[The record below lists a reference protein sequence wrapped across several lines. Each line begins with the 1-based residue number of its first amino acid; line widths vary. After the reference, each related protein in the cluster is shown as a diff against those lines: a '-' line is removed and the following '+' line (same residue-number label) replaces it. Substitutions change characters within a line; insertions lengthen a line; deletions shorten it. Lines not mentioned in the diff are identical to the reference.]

1 MNLRGGLRRI
11 GVAIRG
17 VCPVAVAVA
26 LAGFA
31 SAGETAADGDA
42 PAFVPVSDAIL
53 ENPDPADWLSWRRTT
68 NGHGYSPLEQIT
80 RDNVASLRMVWTR
93 ALREGSQSGTP
104 LVYDGVLYMP
114 NPADVMQAMDA
125 VTGDLLWEHVRPVAP
140 EIRNSVYWPLGSNN
154 RNVAIYGNLIIDTSS
169 DAHVFALD
177 ARTGRPVWET
187 PILEHG
193 NGDYII
199 QGAGPIIARGKAVSG
214 RSCAP
219 EAGPDACVIT
229 AHDALTGAEVWR
241 RRTVPGPGEP
251 GDETWGDVPFEER
264 VHVGSWMPPSYD
276 PELNLVLAGTSVT
289 APAPKF
295 MLDGIDKDYLYH
307 NSTLALDGDTGEI
320 RWYYQHMRDH
330 WDLDHPFERLLVDTV
345 VAPDPDA
352 VRWLNPDLV
361 PGEKRKVMT
370 GIPGKT
376 GIVYTLDRATG
387 EFLWATPTISQNVVF
402 DIDGATGAVSEN
414 EDFVFTEMGQMHF
427 ICPSTIGG
435 RDWEAGAYSPLT
447 NAMYVPMR
455 NVCMPTMAT
464 DSPDASLA
472 LYGLAVDYVLAP
484 GKEAQ
489 GAVYAVSAE
498 TGRILWVHE
507 QRASTMS
514 LVTTGG
520 GLVFGGD
527 LNGRFKAFDQRTGE
541 VLWEINLGSPVTGFP
556 ISYAV
561 DGRQYVAVSTG
572 HSGIS
577 SLLLRMTR
585 ELRPSAGNN
594 LFVFALPE

>member
-1 MNLRGGLRRI
+1 MKLSRGI
-11 GVAIRG
+11 GVVARRARLAALT
-17 VCPVAVAVA
+17 VAVT
-26 LAGFA
+26 GFA
-31 SAGETAADGDA
+31 SAAETTADSDA
-42 PAFVPVSDAIL
+42 RAFVPVTDAVL
-53 ENPDPADWLSWRRTT
+53 ENPDPGDWLSWRRTT
-68 NGHGYSPLEQIT
+68 DGHGHSPLDQIT
-80 RDNVASLRMVWTR
+80 AENVASLRMVWTR

-104 LVYDGVLYMP
+104 LAYDGVLYMP
-114 NPADVMQAMDA
+114 NPGDVMQAIDS
-125 VTGDLLWEHVRPVAP
+125 VTGDLLWEHVRPVAQ
-140 EIRNSVYWPLGSNN
+140 EIRDSVYWPLASNN
-154 RNVAIYGNLIIDTSS
+154 RNVAIYEHLIIDASS

-187 PILEHG
+187 PILDASKAGHLM
-193 NGDYII
+193 
-199 QGAGPIIARGKAVSG
+199 QGAGPIIAKGKAVSG
-214 RSCAP
+214 RSCLP
-219 EAGPDACVIT
+219 EAGPEACVIT
-229 AHDALTGAEVWR
+229 AHDALTGAEIWR
-241 RRTVPGPGEP
+241 RRTVPAPGEP
-251 GDETWGDVPFEER
+251 GDETWGDVPFEKR

-295 MLDGIDKDYLYH
+295 MLDGVDKDYLYH

-361 PGEKRKVMT
+361 PGEKRKVVT

-402 DIDGATGAVSEN
+402 DIDGETGAVSEN
-414 EDFVFTEMGQMHF
+414 EDFVFTAMGQMHL

-435 RDWEAGAYSPLT
+435 RDWEAGAYSPVT

-455 NVCMPTMAT
+455 NVCMPAMAT

-472 LYGLAVDYVLAP
+472 IYGLAVDYTMAP

-507 QRASTMS
+507 QRAATMS

-527 LNGRFKAFDQRTGE
+527 VNGRFKAFDQRTGE